1 MHSLANTEDEE
12 LFTQIVEKLCSLAAL
27 EEMEETIDELEKA
40 LEKSIY
46 CKNTP
51 FFSVV
56 KGEIMDIDFCFQ
68 PIIDTSYLFDI
79 RYRAEYYDGQ
89 IAPYPILFWNG
100 PIEELLN
107 IVKTK
112 LPDFQID
119 KGEYETNEK

>member
-1 MHSLANTEDEE
+1 MHSLASTEDEE

-27 EEMEETIDELEKA
+27 EEMKETIDDLEKA

-56 KGEIMDIDFCFQ
+56 KGEIMDIDFYFQ
-68 PIIDTSYLFDI
+68 PIVYLFDI
-79 RYRAEYYDGQ
+79 RYRAEYYDGYC
-89 IAPYPILFWNG
+89 APYPILFWNG
-100 PIEELLN
+100 PIEELLS

>member
-27 EEMEETIDELEKA
+27 EEMEETIDDLEKA
-40 LEKSIY
+40 LKSSPH

-56 KGEIMDIDFCFQ
+56 KGEIMDIDFYFQ
-68 PIIDTSYLFDI
+68 PIVYLFDI
-79 RYRAEYYDGQ
+79 RYRAEYYDGYS
-89 IAPYPILFWNG
+89 APYPILFWNG

-112 LPDFQID
+112 IPDFRID

>member
-1 MHSLANTEDEE
+1 MHSLASTEDEE

-27 EEMEETIDELEKA
+27 EEMEETIDDLEKA

-56 KGEIMDIDFCFQ
+56 KGEIMDIDFYFQ
-68 PIIDTSYLFDI
+68 SIVYLFDI
-79 RYRAEYYDGQ
+79 RYRAEYYDGYC
-89 IAPYPILFWNG
+89 APYPILFWNG

-112 LPDFQID
+112 IPDFQID
-119 KGEYETNEK
+119 KGEYKTNEK

>member
-1 MHSLANTEDEE
+1 MHSLASTEDEE

-27 EEMEETIDELEKA
+27 EEMEETIDDLEKA

-56 KGEIMDIDFCFQ
+56 KGEIMDIDFYFQ
-68 PIIDTSYLFDI
+68 PIVYLFDI
-79 RYRAEYYDGQ
+79 RYRAEYYDGYC
-89 IAPYPILFWNG
+89 APYPILFWNG
-100 PIEELLN
+100 SIEELLN

>member
-1 MHSLANTEDEE
+1 MHSLASTEDEE

-27 EEMEETIDELEKA
+27 EEMEETIDDLEKA

-56 KGEIMDIDFCFQ
+56 KGEIMDIDFYFQ
-68 PIIDTSYLFDI
+68 SIVYLFDI
-79 RYRAEYYDGQ
+79 RYRAEYYDGYC
-89 IAPYPILFWNG
+89 APYPILFWNG

-112 LPDFQID
+112 IPDFQID

>member
-27 EEMEETIDELEKA
+27 EEMEDTIDDLEKA

-56 KGEIMDIDFCFQ
+56 KGEIMDIDFYFQ
-68 PIIDTSYLFDI
+68 PIVYLFDI
-79 RYRAEYYDGQ
+79 RYRAEYYDGYC
-89 IAPYPILFWNG
+89 APYPILFWNG
-100 PIEELLN
+100 SIEELLN

>member
-1 MHSLANTEDEE
+1 MHSLASTEDEE

-27 EEMEETIDELEKA
+27 EEMEETIDDLEKA

-56 KGEIMDIDFCFQ
+56 KGEIMDIDFYFQ
-68 PIIDTSYLFDI
+68 SIVYLFDI
-79 RYRAEYYDGQ
+79 RYRAEYYDGYC
-89 IAPYPILFWNG
+89 APYPILFWNG

-112 LPDFQID
+112 IPDFQID
-119 KGEYETNEK
+119 KGEYEIDEK

>member
-27 EEMEETIDELEKA
+27 EEMEETIDDLEKA

-56 KGEIMDIDFCFQ
+56 KGEIMDIDFYFQ
-68 PIIDTSYLFDI
+68 PIVYLFDI
-79 RYRAEYYDGQ
+79 RYRAEYYDGYCT
-89 IAPYPILFWNG
+89 PYPILFWNG

>member
-27 EEMEETIDELEKA
+27 EEMEETIDDLEKA

-56 KGEIMDIDFCFQ
+56 KGEIMDIDFYFQ
-68 PIIDTSYLFDI
+68 PIVYLFNI
-79 RYRAEYYDGQ
+79 RYRAEYYDGYR
-89 IAPYPILFWNG
+89 APYPILFWNG

-107 IVKTK
+107 IVKAK

-119 KGEYETNEK
+119 KGEYETDEK

>member
-1 MHSLANTEDEE
+1 MHSLASTEDEE
-12 LFTQIVEKLCSLAAL
+12 LFTQIVEKLCSLAAV
-27 EEMEETIDELEKA
+27 EEMEETIDDLEKA

-56 KGEIMDIDFCFQ
+56 KGEIMDIDFYFQ
-68 PIIDTSYLFDI
+68 PIVYLFDI
-79 RYRAEYYDGQ
+79 RYRAEYYDGYC
-89 IAPYPILFWNG
+89 APYPILFWNG
-100 PIEELLN
+100 SIEELLN